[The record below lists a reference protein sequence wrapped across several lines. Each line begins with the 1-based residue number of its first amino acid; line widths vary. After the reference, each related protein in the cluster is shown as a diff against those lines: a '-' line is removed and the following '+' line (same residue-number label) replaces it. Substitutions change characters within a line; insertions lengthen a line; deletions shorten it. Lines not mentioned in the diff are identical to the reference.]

1 MEQNLDVADPWLSR
15 CHDECPVP
23 CCDMSQISVMTAG
36 SWTTCYIFCYITIS
50 YTQHVRGAP
59 HLPQCLFFKYSG
71 VITTYYIE
79 HKHSTPW
86 SLRSS
91 GIWRSI
97 AICHWM
103 LDKSFDKDENQQMQA
118 GIKDIRGRA
127 VTATPHT
134 TFLRKPPR
142 GTRHRRRVKQISKF
156 YHVLQTAVLATK
168 TCVLSVRS
176 LSIQLLLAPDSCG
189 RKLYLLGTGF

>member
-50 YTQHVRGAP
+50 YTQQHNISEARLIMIP
-59 HLPQCLFFKYSG
+59 KSDWDM
-71 VITTYYIE
+71 E
-79 HKHSTPW
+79 KH
-86 SLRSS
+86 
-91 GIWRSI
+91 
-97 AICHWM
+97 CHWLNTVKTSKWRKIKGCKRAKM
-103 LDKSFDKDENQQMQA
+103 LSGKGPSLQPLTQHFCASHREGRDTGDES
-118 GIKDIRGRA
+118 
-127 VTATPHT
+127 
-134 TFLRKPPR
+134 
-142 GTRHRRRVKQISKF
+142 SKYQNF
-156 YHVLQTAVLATK
+156 ITYSKLLLSATK

-176 LSIQLLLAPDSCG
+176 LSIQLLLPPDSCG